1 MPNTSFAGLISEG
14 EHLLVTT
21 EANAAERAFLEG
33 PRSQLQA
40 VLEGAKAASVRQAA
54 FKAQFQQAT

>member
-21 EANAAERAFLEG
+21 EVRFPGESGQRFRREG
-33 PRSQLQA
+33 DH
-40 VLEGAKAASVRQAA
+40 
-54 FKAQFQQAT
+54 